1 MATSEA
7 EAGPRLAGQ
16 IALIA
21 VVRFITNTAYRMI
34 YPFLPVIARGL
45 GVDLQAIALAV
56 TARSSLGLVGPALGS
71 IGDRYGRRAAM
82 LGSMA
87 LFSAGLVLVWLWPAY
102 WALVASL
109 LLVGAAKIVFDS
121 STQAYL
127 GDRVPFARRG
137 RAIAVT
143 ELGWSTAFLFGVPI
157 TGWLIARSGWVAPF
171 PWLALLG
178 VLTLAALWR
187 VIPDDA
193 PEDGAARPA
202 LIAGL
207 RLVSAH
213 RPALAGLAVA
223 LLIGGANELVNIVFG
238 AWLEGAF
245 GLQVAALGLASA
257 VIGVAELAG
266 EGTVAALTDRIGMR
280 RAVSLG
286 IMLSAAAALALPLLG
301 RSLPG
306 ALAGLFLFYL
316 SFEFSF
322 VSLLPLMTELVP
334 GARATLMAGNI
345 AAVSLG
351 RMLGAVAGPLLFRV
365 GLLANGVTAAV
376 VDLVALAVMLAFV
389 TTGAGSD
396 T

>member
-1 MATSEA
+1 
-7 EAGPRLAGQ
+7 
-16 IALIA
+16 
-21 VVRFITNTAYRMI
+21 
-34 YPFLPVIARGL
+34 
-45 GVDLQAIALAV
+45 
-56 TARSSLGLVGPALGS
+56 
-71 IGDRYGRRAAM
+71 M

-87 LFSAGLVLVWLWPAY
+87 LFSAGLLLVWLWPAY
-102 WALVASL
+102 WALVVSL
-109 LLVGAAKIVFDS
+109 LLVGATKIVFDS

-127 GDRVPFARRG
+127 GDRVPFSRRG

-157 TGWLIARSGWVAPF
+157 AGWLIARSGWMAPF

-178 VLTLAALWR
+178 VLTLVALWR
-187 VIPDDA
+187 IIPDDA
-193 PEDGAARPA
+193 ADDGAARPA
-202 LIAGL
+202 LMAGL
-207 RLVSAH
+207 QLVAAH

-257 VIGVAELAG
+257 VIGVAELTD

-389 TTGAGSD
+389 TTGERSNR
-396 T
+396 